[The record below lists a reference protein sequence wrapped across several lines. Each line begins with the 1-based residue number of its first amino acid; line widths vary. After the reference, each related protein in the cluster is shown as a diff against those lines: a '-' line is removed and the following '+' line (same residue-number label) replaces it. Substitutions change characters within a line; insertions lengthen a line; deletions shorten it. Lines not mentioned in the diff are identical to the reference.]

1 MEKDLIKILI
11 ENRKKVVKKS
21 EIPVRDECYLKAEN
35 KYKDLSVKERRAI
48 GFAETLK
55 EKSILIQKE
64 DLLAGFLYQ
73 YTYNVGFPMIVS
85 GNI

>member
-48 GFAETLK
+48 GSKRRF
-55 EKSILIQKE
+55 I
-64 DLLAGFLYQ
+64 
-73 YTYNVGFPMIVS
+73 S
-85 GNI
+85 GVPISVYV